1 MRKATLLLVMGA
13 TVVVAVVAPMAFAP
27 VRHSVAMERATAA
40 IARVQ
45 QYSYGWPVKPF
56 DREHPVR
63 GVIGEPRTFFL
74 APPTLDGVLHG
85 GGTFSFHQG
94 IDIAAPD
101 GTAVYPVMS
110 GVVTEVHLTW
120 ISVDAGNGHAFAY
133 WHIRPLVAVGDHV
146 TVDKT
151 VLGHILREEGH
162 VHLTEYEKGRVT
174 NPLATGHIGPYT
186 DRTAPEVAAISFRK
200 SDTGRDLLP
209 NFIRGRVELVA
220 LAYDKPTMPVPGLW
234 HTLPTTPALLTWR
247 IQLWTGKVVVHE
259 HVAFDHRSTVPP
271 NSAFWNTY
279 ARGTYQNMSVF
290 MPHYSYLQAGCYLFK
305 LTRQLYD
312 TRTIRDGVY
321 DLVVTATDIR
331 RNSSSRS
338 QRFTVHNRPGWVGG
352 SH

>member
-1 MRKATLLLVMGA
+1 MRTATLLIITGA
-13 TVVVAVVAPMAFAP
+13 IGVASIGPP
-27 VRHSVAMERATAA
+27 A
-40 IARVQ
+40 IAANVTVQ
-45 QYSYGWPVKPF
+45 QHSYGWPVKPF

-63 GVIGEPRTFFL
+63 GVIGEPRTLFL
-74 APPTLDGVLHG
+74 APPTLDSVLHG
-85 GGTFSFHQG
+85 GGSFSFHQG

-110 GVVTEVHLTW
+110 GVVTHVDVAWW
-120 ISVDAGNGHAFAY
+120 IRVDAGNGHTFEY

-146 TVDKT
+146 SVDET

-162 VHLTEYEKGRVT
+162 VHLTEYENGRVA

-186 DRTAPEVAAISFRK
+186 DRTAPEVAAISFRR
-200 SDTGRDLLP
+200 SDTSRDLLP
-209 NFIRGRVELVA
+209 NFIRGSVELVA
-220 LAYDKPTMPVPGLW
+220 QAYDEPTMPVPGLW
-234 HTLPTTPALLTWR
+234 HNLPMTPALVTWR
-247 IQLWTGKVVVHE
+247 IQRWTGKVVVAE

-271 NSAFWNTY
+271 DSAFWNTY

-305 LTRQLYD
+305 LTPQLYD
-312 TRTIRDGVY
+312 TRTIPDGIY

-331 RNSSSRS
+331 GNSSSRI